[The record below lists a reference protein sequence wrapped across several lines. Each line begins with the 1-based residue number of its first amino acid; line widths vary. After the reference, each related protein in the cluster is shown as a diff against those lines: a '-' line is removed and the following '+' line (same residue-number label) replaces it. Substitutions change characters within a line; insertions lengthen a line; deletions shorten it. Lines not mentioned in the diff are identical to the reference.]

1 MKVAMT
7 RGEVRRCFLGLLFL
21 LIGTSLALAQPF
33 TRRSSQ
39 MQHDELKKTY
49 EIANFRLGGKYNLSD
64 PSKWENGGEG
74 GVTLES
80 LGAGKLHTAYI
91 AVGTPRRNAA
101 GEITNAVVINS
112 YYSGDSTD
120 MYEQWV
126 KGAALSGGVPIIG
139 PGRPIDTD
147 RYYVVM
153 VDPLGTWGAS
163 KPSEGLGIKFPQYS
177 YYDMVQANYRML
189 RDGLKIAHAALV
201 TGVSMGGTQT
211 YVWGV
216 MHREFMG
223 ALMPIGGTT
232 QSDAEDPVGNWTFQ
246 LMTAAIESDPVWQAT
261 KGDYY
266 NLPKEK
272 HPMPGVAFGWSVLG
286 LTGYDFAFRTTQSFS
301 AVQPEVF
308 YWNPPN
314 EKAGSSV
321 TNRAKLYDA
330 VDLVWRNRVGEN
342 HNVNPYLGRIQART
356 LVMHITNDQ
365 WLNYKLA
372 ERAVDRVPG
381 AQIIAEESPV
391 AHYGVFSIINHRKND
406 PKFVAFM
413 DDVASLD
420 RAQRFV
426 DKNYRVPGVAEK
438 IDPRKSFWKD
448 AVTYPY
454 PVKYANV
461 KDGTGMS
468 WQIGYMGEY
477 AGTDKDPKVL
487 VVIHGKG
494 AFAGHYG
501 NIIQYALRSGLRVI
515 APDLPHYGMS
525 GPGNLDKSPAR
536 TMQDMRD
543 FVHELVVNQLGVKK
557 AYYLGHS
564 LGGQVVLGYALTW
577 PDAVQGLLLEAP
589 AGLEEYSR
597 EVEIAPGKT
606 LNLFDAAY
614 AHDWDKWRQ
623 AWDQTGILQA
633 EIARPEQNIR
643 DFYYFKK
650 RDPNTNAVSAAKSGY
665 FYNDSEYARFHTEQR
680 VGLTKGNPKE
690 LEQWA
695 DVFIFDIYGMVS
707 ELQKDDPRNLYQ
719 RLTQIKAPIFL
730 AFGDKEPFIP
740 GTAFNGLTD
749 LGRDIITP
757 FMSRM
762 TNAGNRPQLKIY
774 PDTGHFIHTDNP
786 VEFAVDVVDFVS
798 KGVVDTSSP
807 LATDRMIHGAVA
819 SALPVAPTPP
829 GPSPTAGLNK

>member
-1 MKVAMT
+1 MKRLIVS
-7 RGEVRRCFLGLLFL
+7 LLVL
-21 LIGTSLALAQPF
+21 LIATSIAAADSF

-39 MQHDELKKTY
+39 MKFDELKKTV
-49 EIANFRLGGKYNLSD
+49 EIVDFRLGGKYDLSD

-101 GEITNAVVINS
+101 GEITNAVIINS

-120 MYEQWV
+120 MYLHWV
-126 KGAALSGGVPIIG
+126 EGSALSGGVPIIG

-163 KPSEGLGIKFPQYS
+163 KPSDGLGIKFPQYS
-177 YYDMVQANYRML
+177 YFDMVQANYRL
-189 RDGLKIAHAALV
+189 IHDHLKVAHAALV

-216 MHREFMG
+216 MHPDFMG
-223 ALMPIGGTT
+223 GLMPIGGTT

-246 LMTAAIESDPVWQAT
+246 MMTAAIESDPVWQAT
-261 KGDYY
+261 GGDYY
-266 NLPKEK
+266 KLPKEK
-272 HPMPGVAFGWSVLG
+272 HPVPGVAFGWSILG
-286 LTGYDFAFRTTQSFS
+286 LTGYDFKYRTTQSFDV
-301 AVQPEVF
+301 VQPDIF
-308 YWNPPN
+308 YWDPPN
-314 EKAGSSV
+314 EKAGSRQ
-321 TNRAKLYDA
+321 TALAKQFDA
-330 VDLVWRNRVGEN
+330 VDLVWRNRVGEM
-342 HNVNPYLGRIQART
+342 HNVNPLLGRIEART
-356 LVMHITNDQ
+356 LVMHISNDQ

-381 AQIIAEESPV
+381 AQLIAEDSPV

-406 PKFVAFM
+406 PKFVSFL
-413 DDVASLD
+413 DDVAALD
-420 RAQRFV
+420 RAQQFV
-426 DKNYRVPGVAEK
+426 DKNYRVPGVATN
-438 IDPRKSFWKD
+438 IDPGKSFWKD
-448 AVTYPY
+448 YVTYPY
-454 PVKYANV
+454 PVKYATA
-461 KDGTGMS
+461 KDGHGIS
-468 WQIGYMGEY
+468 WQIGYMDEY
-477 AGTDKDPKVL
+477 AGTAKNPKTL
-487 VVIHGKG
+487 VIIHGKG

-501 NIIQYALRSGLRVI
+501 NIMQYALRSGLRVI

-543 FVHELVVNQLGVKK
+543 VVHELVVNQLGVKS

-564 LGGQVVLGYALTW
+564 LGGQVALGYALTW
-577 PDAVQGLLLEAP
+577 PEAVQGLVLEAP
-589 AGLEEYSR
+589 AGLEEYPR
-597 EVEIAPGKT
+597 DIELAPGKMV
-606 LNLFDAAY
+606 NLFDASY
-614 AHDWDKWRQ
+614 ARNWDKWKQ
-623 AWDQTGILQA
+623 AWDQTGILQT
-633 EIARPEQNIR
+633 EIARPDQNIR
-643 DFYYFKK
+643 DFFYFKK
-650 RDPNTNAVSAAKSGY
+650 RDPNTGVVSAAKSGY

-690 LEQWA
+690 LEQWSN
-695 DVFIFDIYGMVS
+695 VFIFDIYGMVS
-707 ELQKDDPRNLYQ
+707 ELQKDDPKNLYD

-730 AFGDKEPFIP
+730 SFGDKEPFIP

-786 VEFAVDVVDFVS
+786 VEFPVDVVDFAT
-798 KGVVDTSSP
+798 KGTVDTSSP
-807 LATDRMIHGAVA
+807 LATDRMIHGAVV
-819 SALPVAPTPP
+819 SALPVAPTPS
-829 GPSPTAGLNK
+829 GQSPTAGLIEGEGG

>member
-1 MKVAMT
+1 MK
-7 RGEVRRCFLGLLFL
+7 RCIISLLLL
-21 LIGTSLALAQPF
+21 LIAVSSAAADSL

-39 MQHDELKKTY
+39 MQHDGLKKTI
-49 EIANFRLGGKYNLSD
+49 EIADFRLGGKYDLSD

-101 GEITNAVVINS
+101 GEITNAVIINS
-112 YYSGDSTD
+112 YYSGNSTD

-147 RYYVVM
+147 RYYVIM

-163 KPSEGLGIKFPQYS
+163 KPSDGLGIKFPQYS

-189 RDGLKIAHAALV
+189 RDGLKVAHAALV

-216 MHREFMG
+216 MHPEYMG

-246 LMTAAIESDPVWQAT
+246 LMTAAIEADPVWQAT

-266 NLPKEK
+266 MLPKEK
-272 HPMPGVAFGWSVLG
+272 HPMLGVAFGWSVLG
-286 LTGYDFAFRTTQSFS
+286 LTGYDFAFRTTQSFA

-308 YWNPPN
+308 YWDPPN

-321 TNRAKLYDA
+321 VTRAKLYDA
-330 VDLVWRNRVGEN
+330 VDLVWRNRVGEM
-342 HNVNPYLGRIQART
+342 HNVNPYLGRIQAET
-356 LVMHITNDQ
+356 MVMHITNDQ
-365 WLNYKLA
+365 WLNFKLA

-381 AQIIAEESPV
+381 AQLIAEESPV

-420 RAQRFV
+420 RAQKYV
-426 DKNYRVPGVAEK
+426 DKDYRVPGVAAN
-438 IDPRKSFWKD
+438 IDPGKSFWKEY
-448 AVTYPY
+448 VTYPY
-454 PVKYANV
+454 PVKYATA
-461 KDGTGMS
+461 KDKRGTS
-468 WQIGYMGEY
+468 WQIGYMDEY
-477 AGTDKDPKVL
+477 AGTDKNPKVL
-487 VVIHGKG
+487 VIIHGKG
-494 AFAGHYG
+494 AFGGMYG
-501 NIIQYALRSGLRVI
+501 NIMQIALGNGLRVI
-515 APDLPHYGMS
+515 VPDLPHYGMS

-536 TMQDMRD
+536 TMQDMREVVYD
-543 FVHELVVNQLGVKK
+543 LVVNQLGVKK
-557 AYYLGHS
+557 AVYLGHS
-564 LGGQVVLGYALTW
+564 LGGQLVMGYALTW
-577 PDAVQGLLLEAP
+577 PDAVQGLALEAP
-589 AGLEEYSR
+589 AGLEEYPR
-597 EVEIAPGKT
+597 EIAISKDKK
-606 LNLFDAAY
+606 LRLFDESFAR
-614 AHDWDKWRQ
+614 DFDKWKQ
-623 AWDQTGILQA
+623 TWDQTGILA
-633 EIARPEQNIR
+633 TEIARPEQNIR
-643 DFYYFKK
+643 DFFYFKK
-650 RDPNTNAVSAAKSGY
+650 RDPETGALSASKSGY
-665 FYNDSEYARFHTEQR
+665 FFSDSEYARFHTDQR
-680 VGLTKGNPKE
+680 IGLTKGNPKE
-690 LEQWA
+690 LEQWCN
-695 DVFIFDIYGMVS
+695 VFIFDIYGMVA
-707 ELQKDDPRNLYQ
+707 ELQQDDPKNLYE

-730 AFGDKEPFIP
+730 SFGDKEPFIP

-762 TNAGNRPQLKIY
+762 TNAGNRPILKIY
-774 PDTGHFIHTDNP
+774 PNTGHFIHTDNP
-786 VEFAVDVVDFVS
+786 VEFPVDVVDFVT
-798 KGVVDTSSP
+798 KGSVDTSSP
-807 LATDRMIHGAVA
+807 LGTDRMIKGAVV

-829 GPSPTAGLNK
+829 GASPTAGLNK

>member
-1 MKVAMT
+1 MKRFV
-7 RGEVRRCFLGLLFL
+7 VSLLVL
-21 LIGTSLALAQPF
+21 LIATPVAAGESF

-39 MQHDELKKTY
+39 PQHDELKKTV
-49 EIANFRLGGKYNLSD
+49 EIANFRLGGKYDLSD
-64 PSKWENGGEG
+64 PSKWEDGGEG

-101 GEITNAVVINS
+101 GEITNAVIINS

-120 MYEQWV
+120 MYAQWV
-126 KGAALSGGVPIIG
+126 KGTALSGGVPIIG

-147 RYYVVM
+147 RYYVIM

-163 KPSEGLGIKFPQYS
+163 KPSDGLGIKFPQYS

-189 RDGLKIAHAALV
+189 RDNLKVAHAALV

-216 MHREFMG
+216 MHPEYMG
-223 ALMPIGGTT
+223 GLMPIGGTT

-266 NLPKEK
+266 KLPKEK
-272 HPMPGVAFGWSVLG
+272 HPMLGVAFGWSVLG
-286 LTGYDFAFRTTQSFS
+286 LTGYDFAYRTTQSFA

-308 YWNPPN
+308 YWDPPN

-321 TNRAKLYDA
+321 ITRAKLYDA
-330 VDLVWRNRVGEN
+330 VDLVWRNRVGEI
-342 HNVNPYLGRIQART
+342 HNVNPYLDRIQART
-356 LVMHITNDQ
+356 MVMHITNDQ

-372 ERAVDRVPG
+372 ERAVDRIPG

-391 AHYGVFSIINHRKND
+391 AHYGVFSIINNRKND

-420 RAQRFV
+420 RAQKYV
-426 DKNYRVPGVAEK
+426 DKNYRTPGVATN
-438 IDPRKSFWKD
+438 IDPSKSFWKEY
-448 AVTYPY
+448 VTYPY
-454 PVKYANV
+454 PVKYATA
-461 KDGTGMS
+461 KDKRGTS
-468 WQIGYMGEY
+468 WQIGYMDEY

-487 VVIHGKG
+487 VIIHGKG
-494 AFAGHYG
+494 AFGGMYG

-515 APDLPHYGMS
+515 VPDLPHYGMS
-525 GPGNLDKSPAR
+525 GPGNLDKTPAR
-536 TMQDMRD
+536 TMQDMREVVYD
-543 FVHELVVNQLGVKK
+543 LVVKQLGVEK
-557 AYYLGHS
+557 AFYLGHS
-564 LGGQVVLGYALTW
+564 LGGQLVMGYALTW
-577 PDAVQGLLLEAP
+577 PEAVRGLALEAP
-589 AGLEEYSR
+589 AGLEEYPR
-597 EVEIAPGKT
+597 EIAISKDKK
-606 LNLFDAAY
+606 LRLFDEAFAR
-614 AHDWDKWRQ
+614 DFDKWKQ
-623 AWDQTGILQA
+623 TWDQTGILA
-633 EIARPEQNIR
+633 TEIARPEQNIR
-643 DFYYFKK
+643 DFFYFKK
-650 RDPNTNAVSAAKSGY
+650 RDPETGALSASKSGY
-665 FYNDSEYARFHTEQR
+665 FFSDSEYARLHTDQR
-680 VGLTKGNPKE
+680 VGLTKANPKE
-690 LEQWA
+690 LEQWSN
-695 DVFIFDIYGMVS
+695 VFIFDIYGMVA
-707 ELQKDDPRNLYQ
+707 ELQQDDPKNLYE

-730 AFGDKEPFIP
+730 SFGDKEPFIP

-762 TNAGNRPQLKIY
+762 TNAGNRPILKIY

-786 VEFAVDVVDFVS
+786 VEFPADVVDFVT
-798 KGVVDTSSP
+798 KGTVDTSSP
-807 LATDRMIHGAVA
+807 LGTDRMIKGAVA
-819 SALPVAPTPP
+819 SALPVAPTPT